1 MALESATYI
10 SGLVNTNPS
19 GSDSISQGD
28 DHLRLIKSVLKNT
41 LPNADEAINGIH
53 TGTTAP
59 SPTTTGLVWFDTSN
73 NLIKIR
79 NEADSGWITLMAS
92 EGSRVLSVT
101 HSEQATSSTIRSDT
115 YTAVGW
121 SVAHTCLS
129 ASSNLYVRIEGMNDI
144 FSSWDDGSDHQKTFI
159 RLTNSSGTI
168 ITGTTDD
175 VFVGDIKD
183 AVGSGL
189 SSNEYGFGLSHTWK
203 VTPANRPD
211 TASAVGSNTFKLYT
225 KTPNSGGG
233 GTVFC
238 TGNWMVWEVEE

>member
-10 SGLVNTNPS
+10 SGLVDTNPS

-28 DHLRLIKSVLKNT
+28 DHLRLIKSVLKST

-53 TGTTAP
+53 TSASAP
-59 SPTTTGLVWFDTSN
+59 SPTTAGLIWFDTTN

-79 NEADSGWITLMAS
+79 NEGDSGWITLMAS
-92 EGSRVLSVT
+92 EGSKVLSLT
-101 HSEQATSSTIRSDT
+101 HSEQATSGTIRSNS
-115 YTAVGW
+115 YASVGW
-121 SVAHTCLS
+121 SVVHTCLS
-129 ASSNLYVRIEGMNDI
+129 ASSNLYVRIEGMNDVY
-144 FSSWDDGSDHQKTFI
+144 SSWDDGSDHQKTYI

-203 VTPANRPD
+203 VTPSNRPD
-211 TASAVGSNTFKLYT
+211 TASAVGANTFKLYA
-225 KTPNSGGG
+225 KTPNDGGG
-233 GTVFC
+233 GTAFC

>member
-10 SGLVNTNPS
+10 SGLVDTNPS

-41 LPNADEAINGIH
+41 LPNADEAINGVH
-53 TGTTAP
+53 TSASAP
-59 SPTTTGLVWFDTSN
+59 SPTTAGLIWFDTTN

-79 NEADSGWITLMAS
+79 NEANSGWITLIAS
-92 EGSRVLSVT
+92 EGSKVLSVT
-101 HSEQATSSTIRSDT
+101 HSEQSSTSAIRSNT
-115 YTAVGW
+115 YLDVGW

-144 FSSWDDGSDHQKTFI
+144 FSAWDDGSDHQKTFI

-189 SSNEYGFGLSHTWK
+189 SSNEYGFGMSHTWK
-203 VTPANRPD
+203 VIPANRPD
-211 TASAVGSNTFKLYT
+211 TASATGSNTFKLYS
-225 KTPNSGGG
+225 KTPNQGGG
-233 GTVFC
+233 GTTFC

>member
-10 SGLVNTNPS
+10 SGLVDTNPS

-53 TGTTAP
+53 TGTSAP

-92 EGSRVLSVT
+92 EGSRLLKVT
-101 HSEQATSSTIRSDT
+101 HNIPSSSSYMRTSTYADTNQTITHTAVSTSSTFYIT
-115 YTAVGW
+115 YNGNLNYAFNFDSGSIQVH
-121 SVAHTCLS
+121 ARLS
-129 ASSNLYVRIEGMNDI
+129 
-144 FSSWDDGSDHQKTFI
+144 
-159 RLTNSSGTI
+159 NSSGTL

-175 VFVGDIKD
+175 LLWAFTDDVDH
-183 AVGSGL
+183 
-189 SSNEYGFGLSHTWK
+189 SSNPTWDNSFGVSRTWK
-203 VTPANRPD
+203 VTSANRPTPD
-211 TASAVGSNTFKLYT
+211 SGTTYTFDIFSKMNY
-225 KTPNSGGG
+225 PDDGGVTFQY
-233 GTVFC
+233 GTM
-238 TGNWMVWEVEE
+238 TLLEIEE